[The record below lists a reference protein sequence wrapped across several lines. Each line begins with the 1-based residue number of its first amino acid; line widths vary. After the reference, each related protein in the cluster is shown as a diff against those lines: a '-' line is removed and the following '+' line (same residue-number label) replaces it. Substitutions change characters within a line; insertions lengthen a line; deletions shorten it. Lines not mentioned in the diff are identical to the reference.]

1 MYRLSGDEFVVLS
14 LGNSRPD
21 MAENLGQRIRAAI
34 AEAIDYTCPDLPV
47 SASVGVLQV
56 MAFEELSLEILLARA
71 DQLMYQAKKSGKNQV
86 LVQTL

>member
-1 MYRLSGDEFVVLS
+1 
-14 LGNSRPD
+14 
-21 MAENLGQRIRAAI
+21 MALPEPMRIELRRIQRELNKDVENLGQRIRAAI

-56 MAFEELSLEILLARA
+56 TAFEELSLEILLARA
-71 DQLMYQAKKSGKNQV
+71 DQLMYQAKKTGKNQV